1 MRASNAITYSYQLL
15 TNIGR
20 THGSGGRA
28 HGFRW
33 SEARFLWEGVQC
45 DRSNVFKLYFDYGI
59 RTETFLEKKLIM
71 WSCRKKNFFQI
82 FENYIFCEIFT
93 PPLGLPT
100 RSVIFYHMTLILFA
114 IHSFDLGQC
123 LISYFMLI
131 SHTENFLDTLKVWS
145 KRDFCKFAPP
155 PRG

>member
-1 MRASNAITYSYQLL
+1 MVVS
-15 TNIGR
+15 
-20 THGSGGRA
+20 
-28 HGFRW
+28 
-33 SEARFLWEGVQC
+33 
-45 DRSNVFKLYFDYGI
+45 
-59 RTETFLEKKLIM
+59 EKK
-71 WSCRKKNFFQI
+71 FFQI

-155 PRG
+155 LGANSDVQTRKRTFLYLNFINNRAEN